1 MPRGIYVTPTE
12 FVSFSE
18 PTKNLSEQIAVRSRS
33 IDFYGLGMYLPN
45 PDPILKAQ
53 GRDIKIYRELRS
65 DPLVG
70 GCIRRRKA
78 AVKALEN
85 GVERGNAT
93 ARVFRFVRDLF
104 DDLDISRITGEMT
117 DSVLYGYQPCELM
130 WTRGGKSGRC
140 LMWWASLRSGSSSI
154 WKTACAFVLA
164 MPGWRAS

>member
-18 PTKNLSEQIAVRSRS
+18 TTKSLSDQIAVRSRS
-33 IDFYGLGMYLPN
+33 IDFYGLGMCLPN

-85 GVERGNAT
+85 
-93 ARVFRFVRDLF
+93 
-104 DDLDISRITGEMT
+104 RIAALT
-117 DSVLYGYQPCELM
+117 V
-130 WTRGGKSGRC
+130 
-140 LMWWASLRSGSSSI
+140 
-154 WKTACAFVLA
+154 
-164 MPGWRAS
+164 